1 MAIEW
6 YPGHMTKARREIAQ
20 ALSGIDVVIEVVD
33 ARLPM
38 SSSNPI
44 LEKLRGGKPCVKVLN
59 KQDLADPGV
68 TRAWVRHFA
77 AQSGVAAVPV
87 EAKNRKEAGA
97 ILRRC
102 RSLVPHKGRAGR
114 SLRVMVVGIPNV
126 GKSTLINTLAGKGIA
141 RVGDKPALTTCRQQV
156 NLPNH
161 IILDDT
167 PGLLWPNLGSHDAG
181 LRLAAS
187 GAIGASA
194 FDTVEV
200 ACFAIDFLLQRY
212 PQALTQRYPFA
223 AGETEPSLILE
234 AIGRRHG
241 CLTGGGVDGTRS
253 GEFFLRALRAG
264 KLGRISFEAPGD
276 ESPEAPGGDVH
287 LEGRGRNQPENCS

>member
-6 YPGHMTKARREIAQ
+6 YPGHMTKARREIAE
-20 ALSGIDVVIEVVD
+20 ALSGVDVVIEVVD
-33 ARLPM
+33 ARLPAA
-38 SSSNPI
+38 SSNPI
-44 LEKLRGGKPCVKVLN
+44 LQKLRGAKPCVKVLN

-68 TRAWVRHFA
+68 TKAWVRHFA
-77 AQSGVAAVPV
+77 AQKGVVALPV
-87 EAKNRKEAGA
+87 EAKNRRETGA

-102 RSLVPHKGRAGR
+102 RSLAPHKGRAGR
-114 SLRVMVVGIPNV
+114 NLRVMVVGIPNV
-126 GKSTLINTLAGKGIA
+126 GKSTLINTLAGKGIT
-141 RVGDKPALTTCRQQV
+141 RVGDKPAITTCRQQV

-167 PGLLWPNLGSHDAG
+167 PGLLWPNLSDQQGA

-187 GAIGASA
+187 GAIGPDA
-194 FDTVEV
+194 FDTAEV
-200 ACFAIDFLLQRY
+200 AFFAIAFMLQRY
-212 PQALTQRYPFA
+212 PEGLIRSYPFA
-223 AGETEPSLILE
+223 AEESDPVLLLD

-241 CLTGGGVDGTRS
+241 CLLKGGVDATRA

-276 ESPEAPGGDVH
+276 DTPETLNDEEQSAGGGES
-287 LEGRGRNQPENCS
+287 